1 MEHFA
6 SFILCTL
13 LLLNAYCSEGSP
25 TTQQQCS
32 VSSLC
37 NVLHNISNRQDRLE
51 KKVKEHSA
59 ILGGRCNEGKAF
71 SGLSTFNTASVRTL
85 FYSQDFLSFTRS
97 KFNTWSQQSEKN
109 TLKNTVLMFP
119 SWAKNNGVL
128 SALKYDVTIKLQK
141 NIHLNAISRSTNII
155 YRVHD
160 GLACK

>member
-1 MEHFA
+1 MPGHAILTRRSIILQNMEHFA

-32 VSSLC
+32 VSSVC

-59 ILGGRCNEGKAF
+59 ILGGRCNEGKVF

-97 KFNTWSQQSEKN
+97 KFNSWSQHS
-109 TLKNTVLMFP
+109 TICFSFLIFNTVLMFP
-119 SWAKNNGVL
+119 S
-128 SALKYDVTIKLQK
+128 
-141 NIHLNAISRSTNII
+141 HNAIYRSKI
-155 YRVHD
+155 RP
-160 GLACK
+160 

>member
-1 MEHFA
+1 MTRRSIISQNMEHFA
-6 SFILCTL
+6 SFIVCTL

-32 VSSLC
+32 VSSVC

-71 SGLSTFNTASVRTL
+71 SGLSTFNTASVRTVL
-85 FYSQDFLSFTRS
+85 NSQDFLPLHVLSSTPDHN
-97 KFNTWSQQSEKN
+97 KVKN

-119 SWAKNNGVL
+119 SHK
-128 SALKYDVTIKLQK
+128 S
-141 NIHLNAISRSTNII
+141 IHR
-155 YRVHD
+155 
-160 GLACK
+160 